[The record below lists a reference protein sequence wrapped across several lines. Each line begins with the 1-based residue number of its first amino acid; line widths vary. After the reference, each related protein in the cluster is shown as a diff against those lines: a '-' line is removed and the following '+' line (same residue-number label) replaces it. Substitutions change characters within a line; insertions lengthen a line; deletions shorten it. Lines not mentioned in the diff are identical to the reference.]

1 MAQISYGGR
10 ALGLQGDVL
19 PEAPLVR
26 MHTVDV
32 DALLAEDA
40 AREAAGIK
48 GPYRYGFNHAVDLNT
63 ENSGIWHTLRDGDR
77 VWRISIECPGAI
89 TTNFQFHDYVVPEG
103 ARVFVYNTAGLQLGA
118 YTADSNPGH
127 TSMGVQQ
134 IPGDRITIEYH
145 EPVAVA
151 GQGRLMIGQV
161 THGYRDPFN
170 FARDLG
176 DSGSCNI
183 NVICPEGLG
192 WEDEVRSVALI
203 DAGGGY
209 CTGTMINNCAQDST
223 PYFLTAN
230 HCLGGGVDNWVFRWN
245 WNSPT
250 CDPTEDAPQDQT
262 IAGSTLL
269 VNSAGTDVALLELNS
284 IPPEEYAVHYAG
296 WDHGQDPAETMTGIH
311 HPRGDIK
318 KISHSDGPAI
328 TGTMSGADC
337 WQVQLWAAGT
347 TEPGSS
353 GSGLWNQDHRL
364 VGQLFGG
371 EAACGN
377 SVNDFYG
384 KLVTSWPLLEEYLG
398 DCSDT
403 LDGWDLGE
411 TVFIPDT
418 NDAAVTS
425 IANIPTLLCGT
436 DSIIPQI
443 SLKNNSNVVMTM
455 MDVIYGLVGGIED
468 TLNWTGTLQPD
479 QTVILFLPTIYVPN
493 GEQILNVS
501 ASMPNGIP
509 DANLDND
516 TWSFAFTVVY
526 PSETVILAL
535 TPDNYGADITW
546 EITSSIGTVLYEGG
560 PYTNNNSG
568 VTDSLMFCLTDT
580 CYTFTIYDEFGD
592 GICCDAGEGHYEIF
606 GLYGNEYASSDGQY
620 TFQNSNS
627 FCVSLVGINEPT
639 DAGTLNLYPNPTTG
653 NLTVQLAG
661 MEGRTELT
669 LLDNTGRIVEQRIV
683 NGTKQLTLDLSTLAE
698 GLYALQAQHAGGR
711 VVQQVMVVR

>member
-1 MAQISYGGR
+1 MLRHTTLLLSSILASGLMAQISYGGR

-89 TTNFQFHDYVVPEG
+89 TTNFQLHDYVVPEG

-592 GICCDAGEGHYEIF
+592 GICCDASQQMPSP
-606 GLYGNEYASSDGQY
+606 NSS
-620 TFQNSNS
+620 
-627 FCVSLVGINEPT
+627 
-639 DAGTLNLYPNPTTG
+639 
-653 NLTVQLAG
+653 
-661 MEGRTELT
+661 
-669 LLDNTGRIVEQRIV
+669 
-683 NGTKQLTLDLSTLAE
+683 
-698 GLYALQAQHAGGR
+698 
-711 VVQQVMVVR
+711 